1 MSNFDLRK
9 YLAEDKLHEET
20 KPDIGK
26 LVDFGEKVVA
36 DLAKNPKELQ
46 QYLTQA
52 KSAGIDMDQVV
63 KAAKQ
68 LKAGLSPESVLKS
81 ISNSLDEATIDQA
94 KQDQKAEY
102 SKEILSKMGIG
113 AGIASIAPIASLG
126 LSIATPALLTA
137 ILIVTLAGALTGLG
151 ASMGVFRDTRKDSG
165 GKTQD
170 RILLDKA
177 SKEFS
182 YYSNEKLLD
191 RDADHSFYTRLSA
204 PDKSLFYIVDTGITP
219 PELKGKKVYRISIE
233 DRDVVGDEE
242 ALFNSRIKRGQ
253 EKEKIEAD
261 KAKEQGSSI
270 SISSVESD
278 F

>member
-1 MSNFDLRK
+1 MNNFDLRK
-9 YLAEDKLHEET
+9 YLAEGKLHEET
-20 KPDIGK
+20 KPDTGK
-26 LVDFGEKVVA
+26 LVDFSEKVAA

-68 LKAGLSPESVLKS
+68 LKAGSSPESVLKS
-81 ISNSLDEATIDQA
+81 IFNSLDEATIDQA

-113 AGIASIAPIASLG
+113 AGIASIVPIASLA

-137 ILIVTLAGALTGLG
+137 ILITTLAGALTGLG
-151 ASMGVFRDTRKDSG
+151 ASMGALRDTRKDSG

-191 RDADHSFYTRLSA
+191 RDADHSFYTRLST

-242 ALFNSRIKRGQ
+242 ALFKSRIKRGQ

-270 SISSVESD
+270 SISSVPSD

>member
-9 YLAEDKLHEET
+9 YLAENKLHEEA
-20 KPDIGK
+20 KPDTGK
-26 LVDFGEKVVA
+26 LVDFSEKVAA

-68 LKAGLSPESVLKS
+68 LKAGSSPESVLKS
-81 ISNSLDEATIDQA
+81 ISNSLDEVTIDQA
-94 KQDQKAEY
+94 KQDQKTEH

-113 AGIASIAPIASLG
+113 AGIGGAAAASALALGTALAGAPIIIPG
-126 LSIATPALLTA
+126 LL
-137 ILIVTLAGALTGLG
+137 ILTLAGALTGLG
-151 ASMGVFRDTRKDSG
+151 ASTGALRDTRKDSG
-165 GKTQD
+165 GEVPD
-170 RILLDKA
+170 NELLDKA
-177 SKEFS
+177 SREFAK
-182 YYSNEKLLD
+182 YSNEELVD
-191 RDADHSFYTRLSA
+191 DNTPYRFYTRASA
-204 PDKSLFYIVDTGITP
+204 PDKSLFYIVDNGVTP
-219 PELKGKKVYRISIE
+219 PELEGKKVYRISIK

-253 EKEKIEAD
+253 EKKEI
-261 KAKEQGSSI
+261 AKQNASPLGTR
-270 SISSVESD
+270 VDSD

>member
-9 YLAEDKLHEET
+9 YLAEDKLYEET
-20 KPDIGK
+20 KPDTGK
-26 LVDFGEKVVA
+26 LVDFSEKVAA

-52 KSAGIDMDQVV
+52 KSAGIDIDQVV

-68 LKAGLSPESVLKS
+68 LKAGSSPESVLKS

-94 KQDQKAEY
+94 KQDQKTEY
-102 SKEILSKMGIG
+102 SKEILGKMGTG
-113 AGIASIAPIASLG
+113 AGIGTLAFGAFALLNAPIA
-126 LSIATPALLTA
+126 IPALL
-137 ILIVTLAGALTGLG
+137 ILTLAGALTGLG
-151 ASMGVFRDTRKDSG
+151 ASTGALRDTRKDSG

-177 SKEFS
+177 VKEFS

-191 RDADHSFYTRLSA
+191 KDASHAFYTRISA
-204 PDKSLFYIVDTGITP
+204 PDKSLFYIVDTGVTP
-219 PELKGKKVYRISIE
+219 PELKGKKIYRISIE

-261 KAKEQGSSI
+261 KAREQGSSI

>member
-1 MSNFDLRK
+1 MSNFNLRK
-9 YLAEDKLHEET
+9 YLAENKLHEET
-20 KPDIGK
+20 KPDINK
-26 LVDFGEKVVA
+26 LVDFGEKVAA

-68 LKAGLSPESVLKS
+68 LKAGSSPESVLKS

-94 KQDQKAEY
+94 KQDQRTER
-102 SKEILSKMGIG
+102 SKEILGKMGTG
-113 AGIASIAPIASLG
+113 AGIGFLSTGMYAFTVAAAGVIPG
-126 LSIATPALLTA
+126 LLPAMV
-137 ILIVTLAGALTGLG
+137 ILTLAGALTGLG
-151 ASMGVFRDTRKDSG
+151 ASTGALRDTRKDSG
-165 GKTQD
+165 GEVPDNKLKD
-170 RILLDKA
+170 EA
-177 SKEFS
+177 SREFGR
-182 YYSNEKLLD
+182 YSNEKLLD
-191 RDADHSFYTRLSA
+191 KDDPNYFYIRLSA
-204 PDKSLFYIVDTGITP
+204 PDKSLFYIVDNGVTP

-253 EKEKIEAD
+253 EK
-261 KAKEQGSSI
+261 KEIASQNANILGTR
-270 SISSVESD
+270 VDSD

>member
-9 YLAEDKLHEET
+9 YLAEDKLYEET
-20 KPDIGK
+20 KPDTGK
-26 LVDFGEKVVA
+26 LVDFSEKVAA

-52 KSAGIDMDQVV
+52 KSAGIDIDQVV

-68 LKAGLSPESVLKS
+68 LKAGSSPESVLKS

-94 KQDQKAEY
+94 KQDQKTEY
-102 SKEILSKMGIG
+102 TKEILGKMGTG
-113 AGIASIAPIASLG
+113 AGIGTLAFGAFALLNAPIA
-126 LSIATPALLTA
+126 IPALL
-137 ILIVTLAGALTGLG
+137 ILTLAGALTGLG
-151 ASMGVFRDTRKDSG
+151 ASTGALRDTRKDSG

-177 SKEFS
+177 VKEFS

-191 RDADHSFYTRLSA
+191 KDASHAFYTRISA
-204 PDKSLFYIVDTGITP
+204 PDKSLFYIVDTGVTP
-219 PELKGKKVYRISIE
+219 PELKGKKIYRISIE

-253 EKEKIEAD
+253 EKEKISTQ
-261 KAKEQGSSI
+261 KAREQGTSI
-270 SISSVESD
+270 SINSIDSD

>member
-1 MSNFDLRK
+1 MSNFNLKK
-9 YLAEDKLHEET
+9 YLAEGKLHEET

-26 LVDFGEKVVA
+26 LVDFGEKVAA

-52 KSAGIDMDQVV
+52 KSAGIDIDQVV

-68 LKAGLSPESVLKS
+68 LKAGSSPESVLKS

-94 KQDQKAEY
+94 KQDQKTEY
-102 SKEILSKMGIG
+102 SKEILGKMGTG
-113 AGIASIAPIASLG
+113 AGIGTLAFGAFALLNAPIA
-126 LSIATPALLTA
+126 IPALL
-137 ILIVTLAGALTGLG
+137 ILTLAGALTGLG
-151 ASMGVFRDTRKDSG
+151 ASTGALRDTRKDSG

-177 SKEFS
+177 VKEFS

-191 RDADHSFYTRLSA
+191 KDASHAFYTRISA
-204 PDKSLFYIVDTGITP
+204 PDKSLFYIVDTGVTP
-219 PELKGKKVYRISIE
+219 PELKGKKIYRTSIE

-261 KAKEQGSSI
+261 KAREQGSSI

>member
-26 LVDFGEKVVA
+26 LVDFGEKVAA

-102 SKEILSKMGIG
+102 FKEILSKMGTG
-113 AGIASIAPIASLG
+113 AGITSIAPIAALAFG
-126 LSIATPALLTA
+126 ATPALLTA

-253 EKEKIEAD
+253 EKEKIETD
-261 KAKEQGSSI
+261 KAREQGSSI
-270 SISSVESD
+270 SISSVPSD

>member
-9 YLAEDKLHEET
+9 YLAEDKLYEET
-20 KPDIGK
+20 KPDTGK
-26 LVDFGEKVVA
+26 LVDFSEKVAA

-52 KSAGIDMDQVV
+52 KSAGIDIDQIV

-68 LKAGLSPESVLKS
+68 LKAGSSPESVLKS

-94 KQDQKAEY
+94 KQDQKTEY
-102 SKEILSKMGIG
+102 SKEILGKMGTG
-113 AGIASIAPIASLG
+113 AGIGTLAFGAFALLNAPIA
-126 LSIATPALLTA
+126 IPALL
-137 ILIVTLAGALTGLG
+137 ILTLAGALTGLG
-151 ASMGVFRDTRKDSG
+151 ASTGALRDTRKDSG

-177 SKEFS
+177 VKEFS

-191 RDADHSFYTRLSA
+191 KDASHAFYTRISA
-204 PDKSLFYIVDTGITP
+204 PDKSLFYIVDTGVTP
-219 PELKGKKVYRISIE
+219 PELKGKKIYRISIE

-261 KAKEQGSSI
+261 KAREQGSSI

>member
-1 MSNFDLRK
+1 MSNFDLKK
-9 YLAEDKLHEET
+9 YLAEGKLHEET
-20 KPDIGK
+20 KPDTGK
-26 LVDFGEKVVA
+26 LVDFSEKVAA

-52 KSAGIDMDQVV
+52 KSAGIDIDQVV

-68 LKAGLSPESVLKS
+68 LKAGSSPESVLKS

-94 KQDQKAEY
+94 KQDQKTEY
-102 SKEILSKMGIG
+102 TKEILGKMGTG
-113 AGIASIAPIASLG
+113 AGIGTLAFGAFALLNAPIA
-126 LSIATPALLTA
+126 IPALL
-137 ILIVTLAGALTGLG
+137 ILTLAGALTGLG
-151 ASMGVFRDTRKDSG
+151 ASTGALRDTRKDSG

-177 SKEFS
+177 VKEFS

-191 RDADHSFYTRLSA
+191 KDASHAFYTRISA
-204 PDKSLFYIVDTGITP
+204 PDKSLFYIVDTGVTP
-219 PELKGKKVYRISIE
+219 PELKGKKIYRISIE

-253 EKEKIEAD
+253 EKEKISTQ
-261 KAKEQGSSI
+261 KAREQGTSI
-270 SISSVESD
+270 SINSIDSD

>member
-1 MSNFDLRK
+1 MGNFDFKK
-9 YLAEDKLHEET
+9 YLAEGKLHEET

-26 LVDFGEKVVA
+26 LVDFGEKVAA

-52 KSAGIDMDQVV
+52 KSAGIDIDQVV

-68 LKAGLSPESVLKS
+68 LKTGSSPESVLKS

-94 KQDQKAEY
+94 KQDQKTEY
-102 SKEILSKMGIG
+102 SKEILGKMGTG
-113 AGIASIAPIASLG
+113 AGVGTLAVGAFALLNAPLAI
-126 LSIATPALLTA
+126 PALL
-137 ILIVTLAGALTGLG
+137 IFTLAGALTGLG
-151 ASMGVFRDTRKDSG
+151 ASTGALRDTRKDSG
-165 GKTQD
+165 GKIQD

-177 SKEFS
+177 VKEFS

-191 RDADHSFYTRLSA
+191 KDASHAFYTRISA
-204 PDKSLFYIVDTGITP
+204 PDKSLFYIVDTGVTP
-219 PELKGKKVYRISIE
+219 PELKGKKIYRISIE
-233 DRDVVGDEE
+233 DRDVVGNEE

-261 KAKEQGSSI
+261 KAREQGSSI

>member
-1 MSNFDLRK
+1 MGNFDLRK
-9 YLAEDKLHEET
+9 YLAEGKLHEET

-26 LVDFGEKVVA
+26 LVDFSEKVAA

-94 KQDQKAEY
+94 KQDQKSEY
-102 SKEILSKMGIG
+102 YKEILGKMGIG
-113 AGIASIAPIASLG
+113 AGVVLG
-126 LSIATPALLTA
+126 STIGILALEIATPALLTA
-137 ILIVTLAGALTGLG
+137 MLMVTLAGALTGLG
-151 ASMGVFRDTRKDSG
+151 DSIISRTTRKDSG
-165 GKTQD
+165 GKIQD

-191 RDADHSFYTRLSA
+191 KDADHAFYTRISA
-204 PDKSLFYIVDTGITP
+204 PDKSLFYIVDTGVTP

-253 EKEKIEAD
+253 EKEKISTD
-261 KAKEQGSSI
+261 KAREQGSSI
-270 SISSVESD
+270 SMTSVEPD

>member
-9 YLAEDKLHEET
+9 YLAEDKLYEET
-20 KPDIGK
+20 KPDTGK
-26 LVDFGEKVVA
+26 LVDFSEKVAA

-52 KSAGIDMDQVV
+52 KSAGIDIDQVV

-68 LKAGLSPESVLKS
+68 LKAGSSPESVLKS

-94 KQDQKAEY
+94 KQDQKTEY
-102 SKEILSKMGIG
+102 SKEILGKMGTG
-113 AGIASIAPIASLG
+113 AGIGTLAFGAFALLNAPIA
-126 LSIATPALLTA
+126 IPALL
-137 ILIVTLAGALTGLG
+137 ILTLAGALTGLG
-151 ASMGVFRDTRKDSG
+151 ASTGALRDTRKDSG

-177 SKEFS
+177 VKEFS

-191 RDADHSFYTRLSA
+191 KDASHAFYTRISA
-204 PDKSLFYIVDTGITP
+204 PDKSLFYIVDTGVTP
-219 PELKGKKVYRISIE
+219 PELKGKKIYRISIE

-253 EKEKIEAD
+253 EKEKISTQ
-261 KAKEQGSSI
+261 KAREQGTSI
-270 SISSVESD
+270 SINSIDSD